1 MTGKLTVPSISI
13 RGETDVLIITPETDR
28 ITFDPMKISGEKT
41 VINLCTY
48 GGRLDIYAITTQT
61 KNLVPLVANSWDIG
75 TYEKG
80 YRNLY
85 VDTSPIVGSDQ
96 RIKKD
101 ISSLEISLITKLLM
115 SILAVQYRLIDGES
129 GRFHYG
135 FLAQDV
141 ESALTEAELTSMD
154 FAGFIKSSALD
165 EDGNETEDY
174 IYALR
179 LEEFIP
185 ILWAHQQDVER
196 RLQAAG
202 L

>member
-1 MTGKLTVPSISI
+1 MTGPIRPTGVYIDNEETYQSIYFKQNNIDTAAFINNGTNRTIYLRLWGLNREQNFLFSENALQTTI
-13 RGETDVLIITPETDR
+13 NNTTDL
-28 ITFDPMKISGEKT
+28 G
-41 VINLCTY
+41 
-48 GGRLDIYAITTQT
+48 TTST
-61 KNLVPLVANSWDIG
+61 RWKDAYLVNSP
-75 TYEKG
+75 
-80 YRNLY
+80 N
-85 VDTSPIVGSDQ
+85 VGSDQ

-101 ISSLEISLITKLLM
+101 ISTLDIHLITKLLM
-115 SILAVQYRLIDGES
+115 SIPAVQYRLIYGES

-141 ESALTEAELTSMD
+141 ESALTESELTGLD
-154 FAGFIKSSALD
+154 FAGFIKSPVLD
-165 EDGNETEDY
+165 DDENETGDY